1 MSGSKNRQYTLAI
14 LFVILDSVGFSLMN
28 FFVKLSGDLPAMQKA
43 FFRNAIALIVSVIVL
58 AGTREKF
65 RIKKESWPWLILRS
79 IFGSLGIF
87 CNFWALS
94 RLTIADASI
103 LNKMSPF
110 FAIIMSIF
118 ILHELPGVFEWFCV
132 AAAFAGT
139 LFVVKPTAGLASIP
153 AAIGLAGGF
162 FAGTAYTFVR
172 FLGTCNCYV
181 FLGIFVSCIS
191 AVAPLPL
198 SSDDSRAGSFSSW
211 CRHKRIAGAVVCN
224 KSLLS
229 RSRKRDIRIRLFTGS
244 IRRDLWILI
253 PWRNSG
259 HVQPDRLCDY
269 YRNRACK
276 VGSQYAHGKIIKTAC
291 AILPVPV
298 EYKKS
303 RGSKCD
309 NRCDHSSAGMSV
321 RLTCGRSEV
330 RALLVADSEK
340 P

>member
-43 FFRNAIALIVSVIVL
+43 FFRNAIALIVSIIVL

-65 RIKKESWPWLILRS
+65 RIKRESWPWLILRS
-79 IFGSLGIF
+79 VFGSLGIF

-153 AAIGLAGGF
+153 AVIGLAGGF

-172 FLGTCNCYV
+172 LLGRKGERGPVIVMFFSAFSCLAFLPSLLFHYHAMTAAQVLSLLGAGISASLGQLCVTKAYSLAPAKEISVFDYSQVLFAAIWGFLFLGEIPDMFSRIGYV
-181 FLGIFVSCIS
+181 IIIGTALVKWGHSM
-191 AVAPLPL
+191 
-198 SSDDSRAGSFSSW
+198 RTE
-211 CRHKRIAGAVVCN
+211 
-224 KSLLS
+224 KS
-229 RSRKRDIRIRLFTGS
+229 
-244 IRRDLWILI
+244 
-253 PWRNSG
+253 
-259 HVQPDRLCDY
+259 
-269 YRNRACK
+269 
-276 VGSQYAHGKIIKTAC
+276 
-291 AILPVPV
+291 
-298 EYKKS
+298 
-303 RGSKCD
+303 
-309 NRCDHSSAGMSV
+309 
-321 RLTCGRSEV
+321 
-330 RALLVADSEK
+330 
-340 P
+340 

>member
-65 RIKKESWPWLILRS
+65 RIKRESWPWLILRS

-172 FLGTCNCYV
+172 LLGRKGERGPVIVMFFSAFSCLAFLPSLLFHYHAMTAAQVLSLLGAGISASLGQLCVTKAYSLAPAKEISVFDYSQVLFAAICGFLFLGEIPDMFSRIGYV
-181 FLGIFVSCIS
+181 IIIGTALVKWGHSM
-191 AVAPLPL
+191 
-198 SSDDSRAGSFSSW
+198 RTE
-211 CRHKRIAGAVVCN
+211 
-224 KSLLS
+224 KS
-229 RSRKRDIRIRLFTGS
+229 
-244 IRRDLWILI
+244 
-253 PWRNSG
+253 
-259 HVQPDRLCDY
+259 
-269 YRNRACK
+269 
-276 VGSQYAHGKIIKTAC
+276 
-291 AILPVPV
+291 
-298 EYKKS
+298 
-303 RGSKCD
+303 
-309 NRCDHSSAGMSV
+309 
-321 RLTCGRSEV
+321 
-330 RALLVADSEK
+330 
-340 P
+340 

>member
-58 AGTREKF
+58 AGTKEKF
-65 RIKKESWPWLILRS
+65 RIKRESWPWLILRS

-132 AAAFAGT
+132 GAAFAGT

-153 AAIGLAGGF
+153 AVIGLAGGF

-172 FLGTCNCYV
+172 FLGKKGERGPVIVMFFSAFSCLAFLPSLLFHYHPMTAAQVFSLLGAGISASLGQLCVTKAYSLAPAKEISV
-181 FLGIFVSCIS
+181 FDYSQVLFAAIWGFLFLGEIPDMF
-191 AVAPLPL
+191 
-198 SSDDSRAGSFSSW
+198 SRIGYVIIIGTALVKWGHSM
-211 CRHKRIAGAVVCN
+211 RTE
-224 KSLLS
+224 KS
-229 RSRKRDIRIRLFTGS
+229 
-244 IRRDLWILI
+244 
-253 PWRNSG
+253 
-259 HVQPDRLCDY
+259 
-269 YRNRACK
+269 
-276 VGSQYAHGKIIKTAC
+276 
-291 AILPVPV
+291 
-298 EYKKS
+298 
-303 RGSKCD
+303 
-309 NRCDHSSAGMSV
+309 
-321 RLTCGRSEV
+321 
-330 RALLVADSEK
+330 
-340 P
+340 

>member
-58 AGTREKF
+58 AGTKEKF
-65 RIKKESWPWLILRS
+65 RIKRESRPWLILRS

-118 ILHELPGVFEWFCV
+118 ILHELPGFFEWFCV

-172 FLGTCNCYV
+172 LLGRKGERGPVIVMFFSAFSCLAFLPSLLFHYHPMTAAQVFSLLGAGISASLGQLCVTKAYSLAPAKEISVFDYSQVLFAAIWGFLFLGEIPDMFSRIGYV
-181 FLGIFVSCIS
+181 IIIGTALVKWGHSM
-191 AVAPLPL
+191 
-198 SSDDSRAGSFSSW
+198 RTE
-211 CRHKRIAGAVVCN
+211 
-224 KSLLS
+224 KS
-229 RSRKRDIRIRLFTGS
+229 
-244 IRRDLWILI
+244 
-253 PWRNSG
+253 
-259 HVQPDRLCDY
+259 
-269 YRNRACK
+269 
-276 VGSQYAHGKIIKTAC
+276 
-291 AILPVPV
+291 
-298 EYKKS
+298 
-303 RGSKCD
+303 
-309 NRCDHSSAGMSV
+309 
-321 RLTCGRSEV
+321 
-330 RALLVADSEK
+330 
-340 P
+340 

>member
-65 RIKKESWPWLILRS
+65 RIKRESWPWLILRS
-79 IFGSLGIF
+79 VFGSLGIF

-110 FAIIMSIF
+110 FA
-118 ILHELPGVFEWFCV
+118 GVFEWFCV

-172 FLGTCNCYV
+172 LLGRKGERGPVIVMFFSAFSCLAFLPSLLFHYHPMTAAQVLSLLGAGISASLGQLCVTKAYSLAPAKEISVFDYSQVLFAAIWGFLFLGEIPDMFSRIGYV
-181 FLGIFVSCIS
+181 IIIGTALVKWGHSM
-191 AVAPLPL
+191 
-198 SSDDSRAGSFSSW
+198 RTE
-211 CRHKRIAGAVVCN
+211 
-224 KSLLS
+224 KS
-229 RSRKRDIRIRLFTGS
+229 
-244 IRRDLWILI
+244 
-253 PWRNSG
+253 
-259 HVQPDRLCDY
+259 
-269 YRNRACK
+269 
-276 VGSQYAHGKIIKTAC
+276 
-291 AILPVPV
+291 
-298 EYKKS
+298 
-303 RGSKCD
+303 
-309 NRCDHSSAGMSV
+309 
-321 RLTCGRSEV
+321 
-330 RALLVADSEK
+330 
-340 P
+340 

>member
-43 FFRNAIALIVSVIVL
+43 FFRNAIALIVSIIVL

-65 RIKKESWPWLILRS
+65 RIKRESWPWLILRS
-79 IFGSLGIF
+79 VFGSLGIF

-172 FLGTCNCYV
+172 LLGRKGERGPVIVMFFSAFSCLAFLPSLLFHYHPMTAAQVLSLLGAGISASLGQLCVTKAYSLAPAKEISVFDYSQVLFAAICGFLFLGEIPDMFSRIGYV
-181 FLGIFVSCIS
+181 IIIGTALVKWGHSM
-191 AVAPLPL
+191 
-198 SSDDSRAGSFSSW
+198 RTE
-211 CRHKRIAGAVVCN
+211 
-224 KSLLS
+224 KS
-229 RSRKRDIRIRLFTGS
+229 
-244 IRRDLWILI
+244 
-253 PWRNSG
+253 
-259 HVQPDRLCDY
+259 
-269 YRNRACK
+269 
-276 VGSQYAHGKIIKTAC
+276 
-291 AILPVPV
+291 
-298 EYKKS
+298 
-303 RGSKCD
+303 
-309 NRCDHSSAGMSV
+309 
-321 RLTCGRSEV
+321 
-330 RALLVADSEK
+330 
-340 P
+340 

>member
-58 AGTREKF
+58 AGTKEKF
-65 RIKKESWPWLILRS
+65 RIKRESWPWLILRS
-79 IFGSLGIF
+79 VFGSLGIF

-172 FLGTCNCYV
+172 LLGRKGERGPVIVMFFSAFSCLAFLPSLLFHYHPMTAAQVLSLLGAGISASLGQLCVTKAYSLAPAKEISVFDYSQVLFAAIWGFLFLGEIPDMFSRIGYV
-181 FLGIFVSCIS
+181 IIIGTALVKWGHSM
-191 AVAPLPL
+191 
-198 SSDDSRAGSFSSW
+198 RTE
-211 CRHKRIAGAVVCN
+211 
-224 KSLLS
+224 KS
-229 RSRKRDIRIRLFTGS
+229 
-244 IRRDLWILI
+244 
-253 PWRNSG
+253 
-259 HVQPDRLCDY
+259 
-269 YRNRACK
+269 
-276 VGSQYAHGKIIKTAC
+276 
-291 AILPVPV
+291 
-298 EYKKS
+298 
-303 RGSKCD
+303 
-309 NRCDHSSAGMSV
+309 
-321 RLTCGRSEV
+321 
-330 RALLVADSEK
+330 
-340 P
+340 

>member
-43 FFRNAIALIVSVIVL
+43 FFRNAIALIVSIIVL

-65 RIKKESWPWLILRS
+65 RIKRESWPWLILRS

-172 FLGTCNCYV
+172 LLGRKGERGPVIVMFFSAFSCLAFLPSLLFHYHPMTAAQVLSLLGAGISASLGQLCVTKAYSLAPAKEISVFDYSQVLFAAIWGFLFLGEIPDMFSRIGYV
-181 FLGIFVSCIS
+181 IIIGTALVKWGHSM
-191 AVAPLPL
+191 
-198 SSDDSRAGSFSSW
+198 RTE
-211 CRHKRIAGAVVCN
+211 
-224 KSLLS
+224 KS
-229 RSRKRDIRIRLFTGS
+229 
-244 IRRDLWILI
+244 
-253 PWRNSG
+253 
-259 HVQPDRLCDY
+259 
-269 YRNRACK
+269 
-276 VGSQYAHGKIIKTAC
+276 
-291 AILPVPV
+291 
-298 EYKKS
+298 
-303 RGSKCD
+303 
-309 NRCDHSSAGMSV
+309 
-321 RLTCGRSEV
+321 
-330 RALLVADSEK
+330 
-340 P
+340 

>member
-43 FFRNAIALIVSVIVL
+43 FFRNAIALIVSAIVL

-65 RIKKESWPWLILRS
+65 RIKRESWPWLILRS

-172 FLGTCNCYV
+172 LLGRKGERGPVIVMFFSAFSCLAFLPSLLFHYHPMTAAQVLSLLGAGISASLGQLCVTKAYSLAPAKEISVFDYSQVLFAAIWGFLFLGEIPDMFSRIGYV
-181 FLGIFVSCIS
+181 IIIGTALVKWGHSM
-191 AVAPLPL
+191 
-198 SSDDSRAGSFSSW
+198 RTE
-211 CRHKRIAGAVVCN
+211 
-224 KSLLS
+224 KS
-229 RSRKRDIRIRLFTGS
+229 
-244 IRRDLWILI
+244 
-253 PWRNSG
+253 
-259 HVQPDRLCDY
+259 
-269 YRNRACK
+269 
-276 VGSQYAHGKIIKTAC
+276 
-291 AILPVPV
+291 
-298 EYKKS
+298 
-303 RGSKCD
+303 
-309 NRCDHSSAGMSV
+309 
-321 RLTCGRSEV
+321 
-330 RALLVADSEK
+330 
-340 P
+340 

>member
-58 AGTREKF
+58 AGTKEKF
-65 RIKKESWPWLILRS
+65 RIKRESWPWLILRS

-118 ILHELPGVFEWFCV
+118 ILHELPGFFEWFCV

-172 FLGTCNCYV
+172 LLGRKGERGPVIVMFFSAFSCLAFLPSLLFHYHAMTAAQVLSLLGAGISASLGQLCVTKAYSLAPAKEISVFDYSQVLFAAIWGFLFLGEIPDMFSRIGYV
-181 FLGIFVSCIS
+181 IIIGTALVKWGHSMCTE
-191 AVAPLPL
+191 
-198 SSDDSRAGSFSSW
+198 
-211 CRHKRIAGAVVCN
+211 
-224 KSLLS
+224 KS
-229 RSRKRDIRIRLFTGS
+229 
-244 IRRDLWILI
+244 
-253 PWRNSG
+253 
-259 HVQPDRLCDY
+259 
-269 YRNRACK
+269 
-276 VGSQYAHGKIIKTAC
+276 
-291 AILPVPV
+291 
-298 EYKKS
+298 
-303 RGSKCD
+303 
-309 NRCDHSSAGMSV
+309 
-321 RLTCGRSEV
+321 
-330 RALLVADSEK
+330 
-340 P
+340 

>member
-65 RIKKESWPWLILRS
+65 RIKRESWPWLMLRS

-172 FLGTCNCYV
+172 LLGRKGERGPVIVMFFSAFSCLAFLPSLLFHYHPMTAAQVLSLLGAGISASLGQLCVTKAYSLAPAKEISVLDYSQVLFAAIWGFLFLGEIPDMFSRIGYV
-181 FLGIFVSCIS
+181 IIIGTALVKWGHSM
-191 AVAPLPL
+191 
-198 SSDDSRAGSFSSW
+198 RTE
-211 CRHKRIAGAVVCN
+211 
-224 KSLLS
+224 KS
-229 RSRKRDIRIRLFTGS
+229 
-244 IRRDLWILI
+244 
-253 PWRNSG
+253 
-259 HVQPDRLCDY
+259 
-269 YRNRACK
+269 
-276 VGSQYAHGKIIKTAC
+276 
-291 AILPVPV
+291 
-298 EYKKS
+298 
-303 RGSKCD
+303 
-309 NRCDHSSAGMSV
+309 
-321 RLTCGRSEV
+321 
-330 RALLVADSEK
+330 
-340 P
+340 

>member
-43 FFRNAIALIVSVIVL
+43 FFRNAIALIVSVILL
-58 AGTREKF
+58 AGTKEKF
-65 RIKKESWPWLILRS
+65 RIKRESWPWLILRS

-118 ILHELPGVFEWFCV
+118 ILHELPGFFEWFCV

-172 FLGTCNCYV
+172 LLGRKGERGPVIVMFFSAFSCLAFLPSLLFHYHPMTAAQVFSLLGAGISASLGQLCVTKAYSLAPAKEISVFDYSQVLFAAIWGFLFLGEIPDMFSRIGYV
-181 FLGIFVSCIS
+181 IIIGTALVKWGHSM
-191 AVAPLPL
+191 
-198 SSDDSRAGSFSSW
+198 RTE
-211 CRHKRIAGAVVCN
+211 
-224 KSLLS
+224 KS
-229 RSRKRDIRIRLFTGS
+229 
-244 IRRDLWILI
+244 
-253 PWRNSG
+253 
-259 HVQPDRLCDY
+259 
-269 YRNRACK
+269 
-276 VGSQYAHGKIIKTAC
+276 
-291 AILPVPV
+291 
-298 EYKKS
+298 
-303 RGSKCD
+303 
-309 NRCDHSSAGMSV
+309 
-321 RLTCGRSEV
+321 
-330 RALLVADSEK
+330 
-340 P
+340 

>member
-58 AGTREKF
+58 AGTKEKF
-65 RIKKESWPWLILRS
+65 RIKRESWPWLILRS

-172 FLGTCNCYV
+172 LLGRKGERGPVIVMFFSAFSCLAFLPSLLFHYHPMTAAQVLSLLGAGISASLGQLCVTKAYSLAPAKEISVFDYSQVLFAAIWGFLFLGEIPDMFSRIGYV
-181 FLGIFVSCIS
+181 IIIGTALVKWGHSM
-191 AVAPLPL
+191 
-198 SSDDSRAGSFSSW
+198 RTE
-211 CRHKRIAGAVVCN
+211 
-224 KSLLS
+224 KS
-229 RSRKRDIRIRLFTGS
+229 
-244 IRRDLWILI
+244 
-253 PWRNSG
+253 
-259 HVQPDRLCDY
+259 
-269 YRNRACK
+269 
-276 VGSQYAHGKIIKTAC
+276 
-291 AILPVPV
+291 
-298 EYKKS
+298 
-303 RGSKCD
+303 
-309 NRCDHSSAGMSV
+309 
-321 RLTCGRSEV
+321 
-330 RALLVADSEK
+330 
-340 P
+340 

>member
-65 RIKKESWPWLILRS
+65 RIKRESWPWLILRS
-79 IFGSLGIF
+79 VFGSLGIF

-172 FLGTCNCYV
+172 LLGRKGERGPVIVMFFSAFSCLAFLPSLLFHYHAMTAAQVLSLLGAGISASLGQLCVTKAYSLAPAKEISVFDYSQVLFAAIWGFLFLGEIPDMFSRIGYV
-181 FLGIFVSCIS
+181 IIIGTALVKWGHSM
-191 AVAPLPL
+191 
-198 SSDDSRAGSFSSW
+198 RTE
-211 CRHKRIAGAVVCN
+211 
-224 KSLLS
+224 KS
-229 RSRKRDIRIRLFTGS
+229 
-244 IRRDLWILI
+244 
-253 PWRNSG
+253 
-259 HVQPDRLCDY
+259 
-269 YRNRACK
+269 
-276 VGSQYAHGKIIKTAC
+276 
-291 AILPVPV
+291 
-298 EYKKS
+298 
-303 RGSKCD
+303 
-309 NRCDHSSAGMSV
+309 
-321 RLTCGRSEV
+321 
-330 RALLVADSEK
+330 
-340 P
+340 

>member
-43 FFRNAIALIVSVIVL
+43 FFRNAIALIVSIIVL

-65 RIKKESWPWLILRS
+65 RIKRESWPWLILRS
-79 IFGSLGIF
+79 VFGSLGIF

-172 FLGTCNCYV
+172 FLGKKGERGPVIVMFFSAFSCLAFLPSLLFHYHPMTAAQVLSLLGAGISASLGQLCVTKAYSLAPAKEISV
-181 FLGIFVSCIS
+181 FDYSQVLFAAIWGFLFLGEIPDMF
-191 AVAPLPL
+191 
-198 SSDDSRAGSFSSW
+198 SRIGYVIIIGTALVKWGHSM
-211 CRHKRIAGAVVCN
+211 RTE
-224 KSLLS
+224 KS
-229 RSRKRDIRIRLFTGS
+229 
-244 IRRDLWILI
+244 
-253 PWRNSG
+253 
-259 HVQPDRLCDY
+259 
-269 YRNRACK
+269 
-276 VGSQYAHGKIIKTAC
+276 
-291 AILPVPV
+291 
-298 EYKKS
+298 
-303 RGSKCD
+303 
-309 NRCDHSSAGMSV
+309 
-321 RLTCGRSEV
+321 
-330 RALLVADSEK
+330 
-340 P
+340 

>member
-58 AGTREKF
+58 AGTKEKF
-65 RIKKESWPWLILRS
+65 RIKRESWPWLILRS

-172 FLGTCNCYV
+172 LLGRKGERGPVIVMFFSAFSCLAFLPSLLFHYHAMTAAQVLSLLGAGISASLGQLCVTKAYSLAPAKEISVFDYSQVLFAAIWGFLFLGEIPDMFSRIGYV
-181 FLGIFVSCIS
+181 IIIGTALVKWGHSM
-191 AVAPLPL
+191 
-198 SSDDSRAGSFSSW
+198 RTE
-211 CRHKRIAGAVVCN
+211 
-224 KSLLS
+224 KS
-229 RSRKRDIRIRLFTGS
+229 
-244 IRRDLWILI
+244 
-253 PWRNSG
+253 
-259 HVQPDRLCDY
+259 
-269 YRNRACK
+269 
-276 VGSQYAHGKIIKTAC
+276 
-291 AILPVPV
+291 
-298 EYKKS
+298 
-303 RGSKCD
+303 
-309 NRCDHSSAGMSV
+309 
-321 RLTCGRSEV
+321 
-330 RALLVADSEK
+330 
-340 P
+340 

>member
-43 FFRNAIALIVSVIVL
+43 FFRNAIALIVSIIVL

-65 RIKKESWPWLILRS
+65 RIKRESWPWLILRS
-79 IFGSLGIF
+79 VFGSLGIF

-172 FLGTCNCYV
+172 LLGKKGERGPVIVMFFSAFSCLAFLPSLLFHYHPMTAAQVLSLLGAGISASLGQLCVTKAYSLAPAKEISVFDYSQVLFAAIWGFLFLGEIPDMFSRIGYV
-181 FLGIFVSCIS
+181 IIIGTALVKWGHSM
-191 AVAPLPL
+191 
-198 SSDDSRAGSFSSW
+198 RTE
-211 CRHKRIAGAVVCN
+211 
-224 KSLLS
+224 KS
-229 RSRKRDIRIRLFTGS
+229 
-244 IRRDLWILI
+244 
-253 PWRNSG
+253 
-259 HVQPDRLCDY
+259 
-269 YRNRACK
+269 
-276 VGSQYAHGKIIKTAC
+276 
-291 AILPVPV
+291 
-298 EYKKS
+298 
-303 RGSKCD
+303 
-309 NRCDHSSAGMSV
+309 
-321 RLTCGRSEV
+321 
-330 RALLVADSEK
+330 
-340 P
+340 

>member
-58 AGTREKF
+58 AGTKEKF
-65 RIKKESWPWLILRS
+65 RIKRESWPWLILRS

-153 AAIGLAGGF
+153 AVIGLAGGF

-172 FLGTCNCYV
+172 LLGKKGERGPVIVMFFSAFSCLAFLPSLLFHYHPMTAAQVLSLLGAGISASLGQLCVTKAYSLAPAKEISVFDYSQVLFAAIWGFLFLGEIPDMFSRIGYV
-181 FLGIFVSCIS
+181 IIIGTALVKWGHSM
-191 AVAPLPL
+191 
-198 SSDDSRAGSFSSW
+198 RTE
-211 CRHKRIAGAVVCN
+211 
-224 KSLLS
+224 KS
-229 RSRKRDIRIRLFTGS
+229 
-244 IRRDLWILI
+244 
-253 PWRNSG
+253 
-259 HVQPDRLCDY
+259 
-269 YRNRACK
+269 
-276 VGSQYAHGKIIKTAC
+276 
-291 AILPVPV
+291 
-298 EYKKS
+298 
-303 RGSKCD
+303 
-309 NRCDHSSAGMSV
+309 
-321 RLTCGRSEV
+321 
-330 RALLVADSEK
+330 
-340 P
+340 

>member
-43 FFRNAIALIVSVIVL
+43 FFRNAIALIVSIIVL

-65 RIKKESWPWLILRS
+65 RIKRESWPWLILRS
-79 IFGSLGIF
+79 VFGSLGIF

-153 AAIGLAGGF
+153 AVIGLAGGF

-172 FLGTCNCYV
+172 FLGKKGERGPVIVMFFSAFSCLAFLPSLLFHYHPMTAAQVLSLLGAGISASLGQLCVTKAYSLAPAKEISV
-181 FLGIFVSCIS
+181 FDYSQVLFAAIWGFLFLGEIPDMF
-191 AVAPLPL
+191 
-198 SSDDSRAGSFSSW
+198 SRIGYVIIIGTALVKWGHSM
-211 CRHKRIAGAVVCN
+211 RTE
-224 KSLLS
+224 KS
-229 RSRKRDIRIRLFTGS
+229 
-244 IRRDLWILI
+244 
-253 PWRNSG
+253 
-259 HVQPDRLCDY
+259 
-269 YRNRACK
+269 
-276 VGSQYAHGKIIKTAC
+276 
-291 AILPVPV
+291 
-298 EYKKS
+298 
-303 RGSKCD
+303 
-309 NRCDHSSAGMSV
+309 
-321 RLTCGRSEV
+321 
-330 RALLVADSEK
+330 
-340 P
+340 

>member
-43 FFRNAIALIVSVIVL
+43 FFRNAIALIVSAIVL

-65 RIKKESWPWLILRS
+65 RIKRESWPWLMLRS

-172 FLGTCNCYV
+172 LLGRKGERGPVIVMFFSAFSCLAFLPSLLFHYHAMTAAQVLSLLGAGISASLGQLCVTKAYSLAPAKEISVFDYSQVLFAAICGFLFLGEIPDMFSRIGYV
-181 FLGIFVSCIS
+181 IIIGTALVKWGHSM
-191 AVAPLPL
+191 
-198 SSDDSRAGSFSSW
+198 RTE
-211 CRHKRIAGAVVCN
+211 
-224 KSLLS
+224 KS
-229 RSRKRDIRIRLFTGS
+229 
-244 IRRDLWILI
+244 
-253 PWRNSG
+253 
-259 HVQPDRLCDY
+259 
-269 YRNRACK
+269 
-276 VGSQYAHGKIIKTAC
+276 
-291 AILPVPV
+291 
-298 EYKKS
+298 
-303 RGSKCD
+303 
-309 NRCDHSSAGMSV
+309 
-321 RLTCGRSEV
+321 
-330 RALLVADSEK
+330 
-340 P
+340 

>member
-43 FFRNAIALIVSVIVL
+43 FFRNAIALIVSIIVL

-65 RIKKESWPWLILRS
+65 RIKRESWPWLILRS

-172 FLGTCNCYV
+172 LLGRKGERGPVIVMFFSAFSCLAFLPSLLFHYHAMTAAQVLSLLGAGISASLGQLCVTKAYSLAPAKEISVFDYSQVLFAAICGFLFLGEIPDMFSRIGYV
-181 FLGIFVSCIS
+181 IIIGTALVKWGHSM
-191 AVAPLPL
+191 
-198 SSDDSRAGSFSSW
+198 RTE
-211 CRHKRIAGAVVCN
+211 
-224 KSLLS
+224 KS
-229 RSRKRDIRIRLFTGS
+229 
-244 IRRDLWILI
+244 
-253 PWRNSG
+253 
-259 HVQPDRLCDY
+259 
-269 YRNRACK
+269 
-276 VGSQYAHGKIIKTAC
+276 
-291 AILPVPV
+291 
-298 EYKKS
+298 
-303 RGSKCD
+303 
-309 NRCDHSSAGMSV
+309 
-321 RLTCGRSEV
+321 
-330 RALLVADSEK
+330 
-340 P
+340 